1 MIGMVIKHMNRYGY
15 SENYN
20 TRKRLNKKIKKAK
33 RVLLTIDIIKNI
45 INLIYIILAVIKS
58 DYIEYYIYD
67 NSYAN
72 PNQFIFR
79 SAILILIQSIVT
91 SIFMYEFYKTIKKY
105 ML

>member
-1 MIGMVIKHMNRYGY
+1 MIGMDIKYMNRYGY
-15 SENYN
+15 NENYN

-33 RVLLTIDIIKNI
+33 RVLLTIDTIKNI
-45 INLIYIILAVIKS
+45 INLVYIILAIIKS

-67 NSYAN
+67 NSYAS
-72 PNQFIFR
+72 PNQFIFG
-79 SAILILIQSIVT
+79 SAILILLQSIVT